1 MVKSLRYF
9 FKAHHEG
16 FSKPQEKLSMDISS
30 FFFVSGRN
38 SFAGFR
44 IQIESV
50 FYRAVDLD
58 SGRPKKE
65 KKLMFEEPERLL

>member
-1 MVKSLRYF
+1 MMDFPSPRRSYPWIFL
-9 FKAHHEG
+9 
-16 FSKPQEKLSMDISS
+16 LS
-30 FFFVSGRN
+30 FFVSGRN
-38 SFAGFR
+38 SFEGFR
-44 IQIESV
+44 IQIGSV